1 MNPSFSVVRG
11 GFTPLVDPYLKTT
24 RAKLHLEDLRE
35 RLAFFGKEPCEFL
48 REDDAKNGL
57 HIIRMKVK
65 DISDEIPLVFG
76 DLLYCLRSSLDQLVW
91 CLAKI
96 NATPGYPKKTQ
107 FPILQ
112 ERDIPRFNKQTSGV
126 PAKALEIIESLQP
139 YNAPTPDGI
148 REHLL
153 WRLNKLCNID
163 KHTRIPVHGTT
174 GIVTWDT
181 FVPFGSDKILLTQF
195 DDNAEMKFPLSLKSQ
210 VALNPRTP
218 EFRVMFGD
226 MYWKVQCDFAGIE
239 AIYEF
244 VANSVIPRFAGFF
257 QQAIGKSVGG

>member
-1 MNPSFSVVRG
+1 
-11 GFTPLVDPYLKTT
+11 
-24 RAKLHLEDLRE
+24 
-35 RLAFFGKEPCEFL
+35 
-48 REDDAKNGL
+48 
-57 HIIRMKVK
+57 
-65 DISDEIPLVFG
+65 
-76 DLLYCLRSSLDQLVW
+76 
-91 CLAKI
+91 LAKI
-96 NATPGYPKKTQ
+96 NATPGYPEHTQ

-112 ERDIPRFNKQTSGV
+112 ERDVPRFNRQTSVV

-153 WRLNKLCNID
+153 WRLNKPCNID

-181 FVPFGSDKILLTQF
+181 FVPFGADKFLLTQF
-195 DDNAEMKFPLSLKSQ
+195 DDDAVMKFPLSLKSQ

-218 EFRVMFGD
+218 EFKVVFGD
-226 MYWKVQCDFAGIE
+226 MYWKVQCDFSGIE

-244 VANSVIPRFAGFF
+244 VTNSVIPRFAGFF
-257 QQAIGKSVGG
+257 QQAMGRSVGG